1 LSDADLLSKICRE
14 GPATGIHC
22 IIWCDTF
29 SNFDRIFQRNDVDEF
44 SLRVALQMSESDSRS
59 LVDSDAACHLGNHR
73 AIFFDD
79 EKHGRLEKFRPYSTV
94 KADWLEEVARK
105 LGK

>member
-1 LSDADLLSKICRE
+1 MLSKICRE
-14 GPATGIHC
+14 GSAYGIHC
-22 IIWCDTF
+22 LIWCDTF

-59 LVDSDAACHLGNHR
+59 LIDSDAASHLGSQW

-79 EKHGRLEKFRPYSTV
+79 EKHGRLEKFRPYSLV
-94 KADWLEEVARK
+94 KADWLKGVARK
-105 LGK
+105 LAK